1 MRGLICTFIVAR
13 GYFYYISESNSADN
27 RSTDDGYKIMQTIL
41 FLFILLPLISG
52 LLVFVLPKRARGVFA
67 LLVAIADFLIA
78 VFLFNKELIC
88 AIPWAGF
95 GMDLALRLNHFSGF
109 IILAASFFSLLVVIY
124 SLSFFKGRNNS
135 NQFYMYLLVS
145 LSFVNGAVLANNL
158 IMLLFFWEG
167 LLLTLFGMISMGGRT
182 AFKTAT
188 KAFVIIAISDLCMM
202 AGIALTGY
210 LAKTLVISEIN
221 LPLGSLSSL
230 AFILLIIGAISKAGS
245 MPFHSWIPDA
255 AEDAPLPFMAILPAS
270 LEKLLGIYFLT
281 RICLEM
287 FKLNPDSWLSIML
300 MIVGAVT
307 IFLAVAMALV
317 QKNYKKLLSYHA
329 ISQVGYMI
337 LGIGTAIPIGIVGG
351 LFHMLNHA
359 LYKSCLFLTAGSV
372 EKQVGTT
379 DLEKLGGL
387 IKKMP
392 LTFIAFAVAALSISG
407 VPPFNG
413 FFSKELVYHAA
424 RERGIVF
431 YIVAVAGAFLTAA
444 SFLKLGHAVFL
455 GKPRQEHKDVKE
467 APVAMLVPMG
477 ILALTCVIFGIFN
490 YLPLNNFIQPILGAR
505 LKGHSFAGASGDLVL
520 VLITVAVLLGALI
533 HHVIAV
539 RLEGS
544 ALKAADHIH
553 YAPGLSVFYRWAEK
567 KYFDPYEVGIKI
579 INKIVKIF
587 WSIDRSIDW
596 VYESLVTNLTS
607 LFSRVIHKIQAGYY
621 IIYVIWSLIGAV
633 AVMSFVL
640 R

>member
-1 MRGLICTFIVAR
+1 M
-13 GYFYYISESNSADN
+13 
-27 RSTDDGYKIMQTIL
+27 
-41 FLFILLPLISG
+41 
-52 LLVFVLPKRARGVFA
+52 
-67 LLVAIADFLIA
+67 DFS
-78 VFLFNKELIC
+78 
-88 AIPWAGF
+88 
-95 GMDLALRLNHFSGF
+95 LRLNHFSSF
-109 IILAASFFSLLVVIY
+109 IILAASFFSLLIVIY
-124 SLSFFKGRNNS
+124 SLSFFKGKDS
-135 NQFYMYLLVS
+135 AKQFYLYLLVS

-167 LLLTLFGMISMGGRT
+167 LLLTLFGMIAIGGRM

-188 KAFVIIAISDLCMM
+188 KAFIIVGVSDLCLM

-221 LPLGSLSSL
+221 LPLGSLGSL
-230 AFILLIIGAISKAGS
+230 AFILLAIGAVSKAGS

-270 LEKLLGIYFLT
+270 LEKLLGIYFLA
-281 RICLEM
+281 RICLDM
-287 FKLNPDSWLSIML
+287 FRLNPDSWLSILL
-300 MIVGAVT
+300 MIVGAIT
-307 IFLAVAMALV
+307 IFLAVMMALV

-337 LGIGTAIPIGIVGG
+337 LGIGTALPIGIVGG

-372 EKQVGTT
+372 EKQTGTT

-387 IKKMP
+387 VRKMP
-392 LTFIAFAVAALSISG
+392 FTFVAFAVAALSISG

-424 RERGIVF
+424 RERGIIF
-431 YIVAVAGAFLTAA
+431 YVVAVAGAFLTAA

-455 GKPRQEHKDVKE
+455 GKLRQEHKDVKE
-467 APVAMLVPMG
+467 APFAMLVPMG

-505 LKGHSFAGASGDLVL
+505 LNGHSFAGLSGDWVL
-520 VLITVAVLLGALI
+520 VSITLAVLLGALI
-533 HHVIAV
+533 HHLIAV
-539 RLEGS
+539 KVNKS

-553 YAPGLSVFYRWAEK
+553 HAPVLSVFYQWAAK
-567 KYFDPYEVGIKI
+567 KYFDPYDVGLKL
-579 INKIVKIF
+579 INGITFFLWK
-587 WSIDRSIDW
+587 IDRGIDW
-596 VYESLVTNLTS
+596 IYNSFIAGS
-607 LFSRVIHKIQAGYY
+607 ACAFSRLIRRMHTGYY
-621 IIYVIWSLIGAV
+621 AIYISWSLAGV
-633 AVMSFVL
+633 AIVMFFL
-640 R
+640 FK